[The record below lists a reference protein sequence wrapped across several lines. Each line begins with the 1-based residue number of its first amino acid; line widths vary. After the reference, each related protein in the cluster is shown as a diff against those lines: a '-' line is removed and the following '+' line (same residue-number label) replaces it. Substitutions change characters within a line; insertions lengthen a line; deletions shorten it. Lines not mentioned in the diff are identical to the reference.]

1 MFLKPVSLKRG
12 LRNVN
17 RNQPGAAGLTFSF
30 LPSFKMWEI
39 VAPIMLVKNNNW
51 LGLAESE
58 RLLFF
63 VVFFPA
69 FVGKVKFMAK
79 VELKCQPEEVRG
91 IGGGY

>member
-1 MFLKPVSLKRG
+1 M
-12 LRNVN
+12 N

-39 VAPIMLVKNNNW
+39 VAPIMLVKNNNS

-58 RLLFF
+58 RFCWLC
-63 VVFFPA
+63 VCVCVCVCECVFPA

-79 VELKCQPEEVRG
+79 VELKCQPEDVRG

>member
-1 MFLKPVSLKRG
+1 M
-12 LRNVN
+12 N
-17 RNQPGAAGLTFSF
+17 RKQPGATGLTFSF

-39 VAPIMLVKNNNW
+39 VAPIMLVKNNNS
-51 LGLAESE
+51 LGLTESE
-58 RLLFF
+58 SLCFF
-63 VVFFPA
+63 FFPA